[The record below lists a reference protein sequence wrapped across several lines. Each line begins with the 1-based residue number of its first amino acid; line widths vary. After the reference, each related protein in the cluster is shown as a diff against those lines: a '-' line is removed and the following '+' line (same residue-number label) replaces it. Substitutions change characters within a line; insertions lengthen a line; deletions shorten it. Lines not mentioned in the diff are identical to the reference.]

1 MLKWYLKADDTSPI
15 KINPSFLNCSFSTG
29 VNENKLQFTIIK
41 KKKIIQIYLKSLL
54 TLKITWGGFFFETLC
69 IYLETRKNTGKDY
82 RKIKSCLLVFLEY
95 FLEYFLKPIH
105 KNLAARDFS
114 RRISN
119 TQVSDPHLFRTWRY

>member
-41 KKKIIQIYLKSLL
+41 KKNYSNLFKISSDFENNMRRL
-54 TLKITWGGFFFETLC
+54 FFETLC